1 MPEFRGQLRP
11 TGRVA
16 LLVSQFNERVTAR
29 LLEGALGCC
38 KDAGVPEQQID
49 VVWLPGAFEL
59 GAAAAAAAETG
70 RYAAI
75 VGLGAVVRGET
86 PHFEYVAGETLAQ
99 LIRRRGVGR
108 MWERLAILEDL
119 CVGLHYAH
127 AAGIVHRD
135 IKPANVMRD
144 STGMLKILDFGIA
157 RAAGGGLTREG
168 DVVGTLNYMSPEQL
182 AGETVD
188 HRTDIYSVGAL
199 GYELITTQ
207 MAFPGTV
214 QTGVLFK
221 ILNGEPVPIETLVP
235 GIDADVSA
243 AINRAMAKAP
253 EARYQDLERMRED
266 LSRVR
271 IRLLETDPGD
281 EEPADPNAETRFE
294 SGRISSVSS
303 MRPSS
308 RVISGR
314 HGTAAPAVDPQSE
327 AGARRSSKTR
337 VWGSAAALLIVAI
350 AAGAIYVN
358 QSRQSRPLPQP
369 PASVSAPQVQPP
381 APPPASP
388 AVATPPPASE
398 ARDAMTP
405 TPPPRSE
412 TVVPAP
418 ETNVPSAASPG
429 DPVREVRLIGMRT
442 AARQQLA
449 IGREDGA
456 LEAALGGL
464 ALDPKDRALNQLL
477 ADLARSARERAT
489 RARDS
494 ATRAGS
500 RAESTASFREGKAR
514 ESEATR
520 LMQAGDRASG
530 IRAFW
535 SAAAL
540 YDQAS
545 KTTEIPANPSALSS
559 SPKPAPEA
567 AARPP
572 VVPIDPTPPP
582 PPPEPI
588 KPAAP
593 PVEKAPPPPPPSK
606 VEPSVPGRDAKD
618 TTAVDVASVREVLR
632 QYVRTYQALDTAAV
646 GAVMPSLSADQLR
659 NLERDF
665 SSYRSYSVVIK
676 DESIA
681 IDGNS
686 ARVTCQ
692 VVRSFETK
700 SGVSGSNTLRTVFH
714 LRRAGSGWTIDR
726 LESR

>member
-1 MPEFRGQLRP
+1 MTEPPTVVGRYHVERLIAHGGMGSLYLARDPAIDRLVVIKLLR
-11 TGRVA
+11 
-16 LLVSQFNERVTAR
+16 
-29 LLEGALGCC
+29 EGF
-38 KDAGVPEQQID
+38 DD
-49 VVWLPGAFEL
+49 
-59 GAAAAAAAETG
+59 AAARERFAREARAAG
-70 RYAAI
+70 RLQHPNI
-75 VGLGAVVRGET
+75 VTIFDVGEHDAR
-86 PHFEYVAGETLAQ
+86 PYIAMEYVAGETLAQ

-369 PASVSAPQVQPP
+369 PASVSAPQVQPA

-418 ETNVPSAASPG
+418 ETNVP
-429 DPVREVRLIGMRT
+429 
-442 AARQQLA
+442 
-449 IGREDGA
+449 
-456 LEAALGGL
+456 
-464 ALDPKDRALNQLL
+464 
-477 ADLARSARERAT
+477 
-489 RARDS
+489 
-494 ATRAGS
+494 
-500 RAESTASFREGKAR
+500 
-514 ESEATR
+514 
-520 LMQAGDRASG
+520 
-530 IRAFW
+530 
-535 SAAAL
+535 
-540 YDQAS
+540 
-545 KTTEIPANPSALSS
+545 
-559 SPKPAPEA
+559 
-567 AARPP
+567 
-572 VVPIDPTPPP
+572 
-582 PPPEPI
+582 
-588 KPAAP
+588 
-593 PVEKAPPPPPPSK
+593 
-606 VEPSVPGRDAKD
+606 
-618 TTAVDVASVREVLR
+618 
-632 QYVRTYQALDTAAV
+632 
-646 GAVMPSLSADQLR
+646 
-659 NLERDF
+659 
-665 SSYRSYSVVIK
+665 
-676 DESIA
+676 
-681 IDGNS
+681 
-686 ARVTCQ
+686 
-692 VVRSFETK
+692 
-700 SGVSGSNTLRTVFH
+700 
-714 LRRAGSGWTIDR
+714 
-726 LESR
+726 